1 MSGQAVFVTGASGTV
16 GAAVVEHL
24 VERGVRVVAGVR
36 DPDRTRF
43 PAGVEARPFDFGAS
57 VRELEQALDGS
68 DRLFLLRP
76 PAIADVQRYLF
87 PVVDAA
93 ARVGVRQIAF
103 LSLQGVQFNTA
114 TPHHKV
120 EQYLTGG
127 TVGWTFLRPN
137 FFMQNLS
144 TTYAADIRDDD
155 RIYLPAGR
163 AFTALVDAGDVG
175 RVAATVLDEPGHL
188 RAAYTLSG
196 ERPLTY
202 ARVAKILTEVLGR
215 PIAYARPREA
225 DYLRTLTDRGWPA
238 DYVAVQR
245 MLYRVVRSNLSAV
258 PNRTIRRL
266 TGRPATT
273 LRQFAEDHR
282 DVWTP

>member
-1 MSGQAVFVTGASGTV
+1 MSGGAVFVTGATGTV
-16 GAAVVEHL
+16 GTAVVDHL
-24 VERGVRVVAGVR
+24 RRRGVPVVAGVR
-36 DPDRTRF
+36 DPGRSRL
-43 PAGVEARPFDFGAS
+43 PAGVEARTFDFGSPQA
-57 VRELEQALDGS
+57 VTENALEGC

-76 PAIADVQRYLF
+76 PAIGDVQRYLF

-93 ARVGVRQIAF
+93 TRIGVRQIAF
-103 LSLQGVQFNTA
+103 LSLQGVQFNRT
-114 TPHHKV
+114 TPHYKV
-120 EQYLTGG
+120 EQYLAGG
-127 TVGWTFLRPN
+127 TVGHTFLRPN
-137 FFMQNLS
+137 FFLQNLS

-163 AFTALVDAGDVG
+163 AYTALVDARDVG

-196 ERPLTY
+196 ERPLSYT
-202 ARVAKILTEVLGR
+202 RVAQVLSQVLGR
-215 PIAYARPREA
+215 PIRYARPSEA
-225 DYLRTLTDRGWPA
+225 EYLQTLTGRGWPA

-245 MLYRVVRSNLSAV
+245 MLYRVVRSNLSAL

-273 LRQFAEDHR
+273 LRQFAEDYR
-282 DVWTP
+282 GVWGR